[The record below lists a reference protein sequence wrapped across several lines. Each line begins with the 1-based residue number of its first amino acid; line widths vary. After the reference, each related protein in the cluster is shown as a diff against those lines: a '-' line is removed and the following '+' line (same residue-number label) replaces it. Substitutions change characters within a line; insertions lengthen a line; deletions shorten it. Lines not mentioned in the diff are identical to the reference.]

1 MAGFGSCPWGG
12 SPHGSSCAVVAA
24 PTPLTDIEVALL
36 GVIASDMVSITF
48 SEDAK
53 VDAALRDPANYVV
66 TPVGGGTPVNVISVQ
81 AGNEIRTNFI
91 SLLITDFTVG
101 ADYLVTVSNIV
112 GADGSTLSATLNT
125 GQFTGRP
132 TKADLAITH
141 RETLFGRDPNSIIRN
156 VLTAIAM
163 EDDLIGGSF

>member
-1 MAGFGSCPWGG
+1 MSGFGSCPWGG
-12 SPHGSSCAVVAA
+12 SPHGSACAVVVP
-24 PTPLTDIEVALL
+24 PTPLTDIEVSLL
-36 GVIASDMVSITF
+36 GVIASDMISITF

-53 VDAALRDPANYVV
+53 VDDALRNPANYTV
-66 TPVGGGTPVNVISVQ
+66 TPLGGGAPVGVVSVQ
-81 AGNEIRTNFI
+81 AGNGIRTNFI

-112 GADGSTLSATLNT
+112 GADGSALSATLNT

-132 TKADLAITH
+132 TKTDLALTH
-141 RETLFGRDPNSIIRN
+141 RETLFGRDPDSIIRN
-156 VLTAIAM
+156 VLTALAM